1 MLHTYRM
8 REDIRFDEVGQKYI
22 VYGIDAI
29 DADGT
34 VLMSF
39 PDVFFDG
46 QKAER
51 FVTLCNEGELSLL
64 HLADAVEDALVEQYT
79 VDG

>member
-1 MLHTYRM
+1 
-8 REDIRFDEVGQKYI
+8 
-22 VYGIDAI
+22 
-29 DADGT
+29 
-34 VLMSF
+34 MSF

-79 VDG
+79 VNG